1 MNESMIIGAL
11 LIFGG
16 IFLLLSNF
24 TGLLN
29 LIGALIVLAGFI
41 ILIINLRKRN
51 DKHFKPVK

>member
-16 IFLLLSNF
+16 IFLLLANF
-24 TGLLN
+24 TSILN

-41 ILIINLRKRN
+41 ILIMNLRKRN
-51 DKHFKPVK
+51 NKLFKPVK